1 MAHDGPYRVSWL
13 PQAAHALRRAAQS
26 AEGRDLAQV
35 VRDVMAR
42 LTSDPTAFGDIYR
55 SRGAIE
61 EYLAAL
67 DGVAIDFAVDTQRGF
82 VVVRTF
88 NVLS

>member
-1 MAHDGPYRVSWL
+1 M
-13 PQAAHALRRAAQS
+13 RRAAQS
-26 AEGRDLAQV
+26 AEGRDLTQV
-35 VRDVMAR
+35 VRAIMAR
-42 LTSDPTAFGDIYR
+42 LTSDPTGFGDIYR
-55 SRGAIE
+55 SRGVIH

-67 DGVAIDFAVDTQRGF
+67 DGVAINFAVDTQRGY

>member
-13 PQAAHALRRAAQS
+13 PQAAEALRRAAQS
-26 AEGRDLAQV
+26 TEGRDLAQV
-35 VRDVMAR
+35 VRAIMAR
-42 LTSDPTAFGDIYR
+42 LTSDPTGFGDIYR

-61 EYLAAL
+61 EYHAAL
-67 DGVAIDFAVDTQRGF
+67 DGVAINFAVDTQREY

-88 NVLS
+88 AVLS